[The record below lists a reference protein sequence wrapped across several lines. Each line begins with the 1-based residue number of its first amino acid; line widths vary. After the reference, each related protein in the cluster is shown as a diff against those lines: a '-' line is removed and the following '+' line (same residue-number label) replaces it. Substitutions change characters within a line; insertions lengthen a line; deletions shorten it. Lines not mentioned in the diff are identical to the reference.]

1 MRYRQPYTL
10 LKRGKYWY
18 FRVYD
23 SDGAR
28 VMTSTGKKTKAAA
41 IEFVLDLV
49 KHGKLLDTRTRHA
62 QAKPMTFGRFADG
75 WWTASCKYVRESALL
90 GHKLSGSYLAEK
102 FDKDYVSSYVN
113 SVVANKARI
122 PYHAISEYVYQNQ
135 ENQEKIDSL
144 IYRIQAIKQDFQK
157 DDSKSHQQMEIL
169 NKMLDHIKLASLQI
183 QKFSEIINMQNEYME
198 KEKNDIE
205 NARHDNNAQVIS
217 ILSIFTAAAF
227 VLFGGISGLSGL
239 FGLLGNP
246 LCPLGRI
253 IIGVIVYGGMMLL
266 VLLVLSRF
274 IKRLVNSPKHQRK

>member
-1 MRYRQPYTL
+1 MKAEQAIENSIKNLGSVAGATSDLRDGILTETL
-10 LKRGKYWY
+10 
-18 FRVYD
+18 
-23 SDGAR
+23 SDGD
-28 VMTSTGKKTKAAA
+28 KL
-41 IEFVLDLV
+41 IEFL
-49 KHGKLLDTRTRHA
+49 
-62 QAKPMTFGRFADG
+62 
-75 WWTASCKYVRESALL
+75 
-90 GHKLSGSYLAEK
+90 LAEK

-205 NARHDNNAQVIS
+205 NARHDNNAQVVS